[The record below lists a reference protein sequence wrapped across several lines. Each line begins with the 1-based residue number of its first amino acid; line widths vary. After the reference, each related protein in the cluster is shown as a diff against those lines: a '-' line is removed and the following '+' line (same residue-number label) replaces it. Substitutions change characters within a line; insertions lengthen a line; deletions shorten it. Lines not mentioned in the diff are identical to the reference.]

1 MTSAPQPSTPASAP
15 PASIAERVASIR
27 AEIARA
33 CERVGRDPASVT
45 LLGASKQQP
54 IESIAEACAAGL
66 ADFGE
71 NWGQELVPKAE
82 AAAALALH
90 PRWHFIGHLQRNKV
104 REVLPHI
111 VALHSLD
118 SERLARELERQLAAR
133 GATTPLRCYIEVNV
147 AGEAS
152 KDGITPDAL
161 PALLA
166 VVRDCPHLEATG
178 LMTVPPADDE
188 AQARACFRGLAALLN
203 TAQNAF
209 RAPAML
215 SMGMSDDLE
224 TAIAAGAT
232 FVRVGSAI
240 FGPRA
245 EASSVA
251 DTSLHRADAV
261 LQGGADE

>member
-178 LMTVPPADDE
+178 LMTVPPHEHDLE
-188 AQARACFRGLAALLN
+188 ALRPHFRALRALAEQHGLAG
-203 TAQNAF
+203 
-209 RAPAML
+209 L
-215 SMGMSDDLE
+215 SMGMSEDYRV
-224 TAIAAGAT
+224 AIEEGST
-232 FVRVGSAI
+232 IVRVGTAL
-240 FGPRA
+240 FGARPQPA
-245 EASSVA
+245 
-251 DTSLHRADAV
+251 
-261 LQGGADE
+261 Q

>member
-1 MTSAPQPSTPASAP
+1 MTSAPQPTTPTPAIAAP
-15 PASIAERVASIR
+15 SIAKRIATIR

-33 CERVGRDPASVT
+33 CECAGRDPASLT

-54 IESIAEACAAGL
+54 IDSIAEACAAGL
-66 ADFGE
+66 EDFGE

-82 AAAALALH
+82 AVAALGIH

-118 SERLARELERQLAAR
+118 SERLARELERQFAAR
-133 GATTPLRCYIEVNV
+133 AAASGGATAPLRCYIEVNV

-152 KDGITPDAL
+152 KDGIAPADL

-178 LMTVPPADDE
+178 LMTVPPHEHDLE
-188 AQARACFRGLAALLN
+188 ALRPHFRALRALAEQHGLAG
-203 TAQNAF
+203 
-209 RAPAML
+209 L
-215 SMGMSDDLE
+215 SMGMSDDYRV
-224 TAIAAGAT
+224 AIEEGST
-232 FVRVGSAI
+232 IVRVGTAL
-240 FGPRA
+240 FGPRP
-245 EASSVA
+245 
-251 DTSLHRADAV
+251 
-261 LQGGADE
+261 QM